1 MNLLEQINL
10 HAVQSPDHP
19 AVIHH
24 QAGGRVNVFDFS
36 RLAAHSDRLAG
47 FLGAAG
53 LGPGLMAGVFMQRSA
68 EHVAALLGI
77 MKTGAAFF
85 SINPKMS
92 AFQVSYMVNLAQ
104 APVLLVDGPGL
115 IRLAK
120 MPEAMPGTRVAY
132 AGGEPLKPFHQTI
145 LKQIRGYEDP
155 AFLETLG
162 DSGGRPEKH
171 RDDCRPFPALCLF
184 TSGSTGQPKGVMIGP
199 EDLSGRVKA
208 EIKAY
213 RLSPD
218 DRRVECAAIFL

>member
-1 MNLLEQINL
+1 M
-10 HAVQSPDHP
+10 
-19 AVIHH
+19 
-24 QAGGRVNVFDFS
+24 
-36 RLAAHSDRLAG
+36 
-47 FLGAAG
+47 
-53 LGPGLMAGVFMQRSA
+53 
-68 EHVAALLGI
+68 
-77 MKTGAAFF
+77 
-85 SINPKMS
+85 
-92 AFQVSYMVNLAQ
+92 
-104 APVLLVDGPGL
+104 

-218 DRRVECAAIFL
+218 DRVLNVLPFSFDVGLNQLFTALCSGAGLVVLNSWLPADILRAVRQHEVTGLSGVPLVWNEFWTTNREG